1 MTKSKEAIKRSWEE
15 NLLIP
20 GLEQTGIYA
29 GDELIEFVYI
39 ILPNSQIYVPLPKR
53 FVVMPDVIK
62 NVKYPSMFAPEFIMS
77 SLDVTVN
84 FGFNQLKIND
94 GDVRSMCIQFQAA
107 LKNINPSISIR
118 KQAEDKTC
126 QNKEMIWFEYYGFQL
141 DGQSYN
147 RVCLI
152 KMKYSILHVVFSC
165 PLEDKENW
173 VIIIEQIFISIKEE
187 L

>member
-1 MTKSKEAIKRSWEE
+1 MYYDEELLEAKRERE
-15 NLLIP
+15 RRKHTT
-20 GLEQTGIYA
+20 LETGIYA
-29 GDELIEFVYI
+29 GDELIEVVYI

-53 FVVMPDVIK
+53 FVVMPEVIK

-94 GDVRSMCIQFQAA
+94 GDVRSMCI
-107 LKNINPSISIR
+107 
-118 KQAEDKTC
+118 
-126 QNKEMIWFEYYGFQL
+126 
-141 DGQSYN
+141 
-147 RVCLI
+147 
-152 KMKYSILHVVFSC
+152 LHVVFSC